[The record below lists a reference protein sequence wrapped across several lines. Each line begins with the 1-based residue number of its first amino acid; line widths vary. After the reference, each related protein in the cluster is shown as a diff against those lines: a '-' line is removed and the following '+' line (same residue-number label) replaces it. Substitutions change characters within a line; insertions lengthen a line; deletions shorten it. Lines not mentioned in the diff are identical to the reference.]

1 VSLFYLGAIL
11 SVAIFLLFIV
21 FPWFRKSADDPA
33 STLTN
38 KSLIKQRLL
47 ELQIEQQQGL
57 LSETDRLQSENELK
71 LALLDEVKAD
81 EVAQSGATIAV
92 SIGALI
98 SLVVGVGVYL
108 YSNQIQSVQQ
118 WQVAQQQTSELGQ
131 RMLNGD
137 QELNLKDLQTFALG
151 LRTKLVDTPEDA
163 TGWMLLGRVSGALNR
178 VDSAIQ
184 AFEKSLKFDPNNV
197 GTLSSY
203 AQALLM
209 TGQEEQVLQAKR
221 VLLFILDL
229 EPDNTNAMGVLAIA
243 ASELGDKQL
252 ALENWQRLVTFI
264 PQTEPNYLAVNQR
277 ILQLQAELGQDG
289 QQVAQSQFNQLRQSA
304 LSDQSAQSAQ
314 SDSELSSTR
323 VSVTINVSDDLQTR
337 LPKEG
342 FLFVFAQESTGEV
355 RMPAAVV
362 KMPLGDFPVVVELSD
377 KNAMMANYTLSQLQQ
392 AKLVARISI
401 DENVAQATGEFQ
413 GEWMAT
419 LNKNQLTQETITIN
433 REL

>member
-1 VSLFYLGAIL
+1 
-11 SVAIFLLFIV
+11 
-21 FPWFRKSADDPA
+21 
-33 STLTN
+33 
-38 KSLIKQRLL
+38 
-47 ELQIEQQQGL
+47 
-57 LSETDRLQSENELK
+57 
-71 LALLDEVKAD
+71 
-81 EVAQSGATIAV
+81 
-92 SIGALI
+92 
-98 SLVVGVGVYL
+98 
-108 YSNQIQSVQQ
+108 
-118 WQVAQQQTSELGQ
+118 
-131 RMLNGD
+131 MLNGD

-277 ILQLQAELGQDG
+277 ILQLQAELGQAG
-289 QQVAQSQFNQLRQSA
+289 QQVAQSQFNQLRQP
-304 LSDQSAQSAQ
+304 AQSAQ

-323 VSVTINVSDDLQTR
+323 VSVTINVSDDLQTK

>member
-1 VSLFYLGAIL
+1 
-11 SVAIFLLFIV
+11 
-21 FPWFRKSADDPA
+21 
-33 STLTN
+33 
-38 KSLIKQRLL
+38 
-47 ELQIEQQQGL
+47 
-57 LSETDRLQSENELK
+57 
-71 LALLDEVKAD
+71 
-81 EVAQSGATIAV
+81 
-92 SIGALI
+92 
-98 SLVVGVGVYL
+98 
-108 YSNQIQSVQQ
+108 
-118 WQVAQQQTSELGQ
+118 
-131 RMLNGD
+131 
-137 QELNLKDLQTFALG
+137 
-151 LRTKLVDTPEDA
+151 
-163 TGWMLLGRVSGALNR
+163 
-178 VDSAIQ
+178 
-184 AFEKSLKFDPNNV
+184 
-197 GTLSSY
+197 
-203 AQALLM
+203 
-209 TGQEEQVLQAKR
+209 
-221 VLLFILDL
+221 
-229 EPDNTNAMGVLAIA
+229 VLAIA

-277 ILQLQAELGQDG
+277 ILQLQAELGQAG
-289 QQVAQSQFNQLRQSA
+289 QQVAQSQFNQLRQP
-304 LSDQSAQSAQ
+304 AQSAQ

-323 VSVTINVSDDLQTR
+323 VSVTINVSDDLQTK